1 MYRTVSTVELV
12 DDTQKFDPSLTTL
25 STTADGV
32 DSMNEVARAIL
43 SQASTVAIVRAF
55 TTSEAETVPD
65 DTLYPA
71 KTKYLPLV
79 EVVK

>member
-1 MYRTVSTVELV
+1 MNTV
-12 DDTQKFDPSLTTL
+12 FIAML
-25 STTADGV
+25 SH
-32 DSMNEVARAIL
+32 
-43 SQASTVAIVRAF
+43 ASTVAIVRVFVKAD
-55 TTSEAETVPD
+55 ADAVPE